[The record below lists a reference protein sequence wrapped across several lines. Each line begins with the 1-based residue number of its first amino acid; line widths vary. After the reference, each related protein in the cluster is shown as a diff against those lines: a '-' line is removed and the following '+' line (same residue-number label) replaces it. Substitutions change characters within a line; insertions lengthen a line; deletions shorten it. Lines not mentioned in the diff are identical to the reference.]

1 MPTLFIG
8 IDTSLAEHVVC
19 AMDPDGH
26 VVARTRVA
34 NDAIGLETL
43 TAWCQA
49 QATDYDRLAI
59 GLEATSVYHW
69 PLFETLSQA
78 EALRPWDP
86 QWFVL
91 NPKVVQAFRQTYV
104 DRAKTDRTD
113 AVLIAD
119 AIRFGRLHPVP
130 PPDPRFTALK
140 VLTRHRHHLA
150 QTIAAEKTRALTAL
164 FCLWGGY
171 AHARD
176 THAFFSDV
184 FGRASQH
191 VLAQYTPDQLALT
204 PLATLATDIA
214 AVGGPRLQ
222 APTDIAAT
230 LQTLARKAFRLH
242 PQETQARHLSLV
254 MHLDTI
260 QALQRQLQALD
271 KPIARELAAI
281 PQTLTSIPGMGPVY
295 GAGILAEIGPI
306 GRFASDD
313 ALAKYAGLTWRT
325 HQSGPFDAADRP
337 LTRTGSSYLRYY
349 LVEAADRVRVRDPHF
364 GAFYARKYAGATH
377 HAHHRALVLTA
388 RKLVSVIYGLL
399 TRGQL
404 YDGRRFGT

>member
-1 MPTLFIG
+1 MTTLFIG
-8 IDTSLAEHVVC
+8 IDTSLADHVVC
-19 AMDPDGH
+19 AMTPDGR
-26 VVARTRVA
+26 VVARTQVA
-34 NDAIGLETL
+34 NDAGGLETL
-43 TAWCQA
+43 TVWCVA
-49 QATDYDRLAI
+49 QATGYDRLAL

-78 EALRPWDP
+78 AALQPWDP

-104 DRAKTDRTD
+104 DRAKTDRSD

-119 AIRFGRLHPVP
+119 AIRFGRLRPVP

-140 VLTRHRHHLA
+140 VLTRHRYHLVR
-150 QTIAAEKTRALTAL
+150 TVAAEKTRALTEL

-171 AHARD
+171 AQARTD
-176 THAFFSDV
+176 GAFFSDI
-184 FGRASQH
+184 FGQASQH
-191 VLAQYTPDQLALT
+191 VLAHYTPDQVALT
-204 PLATLATDIA
+204 PLTTLATEIA
-214 AVGGPRLQ
+214 AVGGNRLR
-222 APTDIAAT
+222 APDDIAAT
-230 LQTLARKAFRLH
+230 VQALARKAFRLH
-242 PQETQARHLSLV
+242 PQESQARHLSLV

-260 QALQRQLQALD
+260 QALQRQLRALD
-271 KPIARELAAI
+271 KPLARELAALA
-281 PQTLTSIPGMGPVY
+281 QTLTSVPGIGPVY
-295 GAGILAEIGPI
+295 GAGILAEIGPV
-306 GRFASDD
+306 GRFPSDD

-325 HQSGPFDAADRP
+325 HQSGPFDAPDRP
-337 LTRTGSSYLRYY
+337 LTRSGSSYLRYY